1 MAASMSM
8 AGCSSASAPMK
19 NFKPLPKTILALGE
33 AVPWRPGGIPI
44 PSGKRTSKAKEQT
57 MLLTRFLRFKKL
69 IASNETNKIFS
80 EMEASVSIEDCSPAP
95 ASAPIEKI
103 VASRYGRV

>member
-33 AVPWRPGGIPI
+33 AVPCRPGGTTAKAY
-44 PSGKRTSKAKEQT
+44 KRSKGTNNVAYTVLALQ
-57 MLLTRFLRFKKL
+57 KK
-69 IASNETNKIFS
+69 
-80 EMEASVSIEDCSPAP
+80 
-95 ASAPIEKI
+95 
-103 VASRYGRV
+103 